1 MEKDLTDQQICAQ
14 RLDAIEA
21 VLEIVLPR
29 LITQSPNQQA
39 IRAAL
44 LGLAENPPTNLQDNV
59 AIGFLVDSIDL
70 DCGEQT

>member
-29 LITQSPNQQA
+29 LITRSPNQQV

-44 LGLAENPPTNLQDNV
+44 LDLVESPPSSLQENV

-70 DCGEQT
+70 ACGEQT

>member
-29 LITQSPNQQA
+29 LITRSPNQQV

-44 LGLAENPPTNLQDNV
+44 LDLVESPPSNLQENV

-70 DCGEQT
+70 ACDEQT